1 MKKNVKEC
9 KFFHQEDGCRRGA
22 ACTWGHNVEPGEK
35 RCYVCGSTKH
45 FAREC
50 PRKDIQKDPKVQKVE
65 KEAETPNKTA
75 NKSPAPAEAP
85 AVATKEAETT
95 KEEVASVGG
104 DSLRSVMEEASKML
118 KSMGVEEKPTKTR
131 EEMTKGRMLE
141 LQKELQQIQDGSWK
155 PRINMMKTAMVARVK
170 FGKKALLDTGA
181 THALR
186 SKRSDEKPG

>member
-1 MKKNVKEC
+1 MKQLNAASSGSTEDKNVKKNVKEC

-95 KEEVASVGG
+95 KE
-104 DSLRSVMEEASKML
+104 
-118 KSMGVEEKPTKTR
+118 KSC
-131 EEMTKGRMLE
+131 
-141 LQKELQQIQDGSWK
+141 
-155 PRINMMKTAMVARVK
+155 
-170 FGKKALLDTGA
+170 
-181 THALR
+181 
-186 SKRSDEKPG
+186 